1 MIREKGKMKMAK
13 TALKR
18 AASAE
23 TAPAKSA
30 KPVVTLTLRQI
41 AAEIATSQGLSK
53 KQAEAVLNEAV
64 ARISKGVVKGQ
75 RVRFGALGI
84 FNIKKLPARKGRNP
98 ATGEAIKIKAR
109 KKVAFRAA
117 KELSDAL

>member
-1 MIREKGKMKMAK
+1 MAR

-18 AASAE
+18 AA
-23 TAPAKSA
+23 TTPTKSA
-30 KPVVTLTLRQI
+30 KPVVTLTLRQS

-84 FNIKKLPARKGRNP
+84 FNVKKLPARKGRNP

>member
-1 MIREKGKMKMAK
+1 M
-13 TALKR
+13 
-18 AASAE
+18 
-23 TAPAKSA
+23 AKSA
-30 KPVVTLTLRQI
+30 QACRVRKDRTRQIRQAGCHTHLRQI

-53 KQAEAVLNEAV
+53 KLAEAVLNETV
-64 ARISKGVVKGQ
+64 ARPKGVVKGQ

-84 FNIKKLPARKGRNP
+84 FNVKKLPARTGRNP